1 MSDDQHS
8 NFRKRMKFFRQTL
21 EHDSDEALMQAIAQ
35 RDERAFAVLYDRYGP
50 RMYRFF
56 LRMLWGDA
64 AKAEDF
70 TQEVFLKIIEKPQL
84 FNPERNFRT
93 WIYVMASNIC
103 KNEYRR
109 PRTSEMPLEQAG
121 VWEDHLPEKLDKQL
135 FDKQLQDCIGQL
147 SAAHHQ
153 CFVLRYQEELSVAEI
168 AEIVDCPEGTVK
180 SRLHYAL
187 QQVSSQMEGWK
198 TT

>member
-1 MSDDQHS
+1 
-8 NFRKRMKFFRQTL
+8 MKH
-21 EHDSDEALMQAIAQ
+21 ESDEALMQAIARRNEQ
-35 RDERAFAVLYDRYGP
+35 AFAVLYDRYGP

-93 WIYVMASNIC
+93 WIYVMASNLC

-109 PRTSEMPLEQAG
+109 PRAAEVPLEQTDI
-121 VWEDHLPEKLDKQL
+121 WEEDLPEKLDKQL
-135 FDKQLQDCIGQL
+135 FEADLQASIARL
-147 SAAHHQ
+147 SPAHRQ

-168 AEIVDCPEGTVK
+168 SEIMDCPEGTVK

-187 QQVSSQMEGWK
+187 QQVSSQLEAWK